1 MCFMPPA
8 RCRASPHV
16 RGCRVRVAACW
27 CAGSRRPAEVVC
39 TPIIKS
45 PRGHH
50 RLTALAVWLS
60 LGGRFHPLEVVLSAS
75 NRRFRWRGLRAGWSR
90 YGAATASTRS
100 VRPQRGGAVGI
111 QAFPY
116 LRDAFSTPATS
127 TAVHDSSSREAGR
140 HHRGTQGLA
149 APHSSIFLENVIGM
163 RPAWPGR
170 VPNVGPHPLR
180 RFWPPP
186 ATDFEGIFCR
196 WAGHVTGSP
205 SLRPAVYEYDGAAR
219 SRWRP
224 SLISGTRLP
233 LPRPARL
240 CTTAAF
246 ERRGGTT
253 AARRGWL
260 HHTARIFLRTSSACG
275 PRCLAEFRVSAPTPG
290 GGSGHLQPQILRAS
304 IAGGLVTLRRRQV
317 ALRRKVPA
325 AFAEDPYSVP
335 RARRAMRLAGRRW
348 QLRWLSCCLGSWL
361 EAPDPPSRQGAR
373 LRRSGSLSSL
383 RAKPAAGPQGFSV
396 VIATVRMR
404 GRAGCCRVRAI
415 SRVHF
420 ADRVVTLPWRQ
431 LHRRVF
437 LWKGV
442 ARMALHVPGRE
453 QLIYLCEHR
462 GSSAPRGCLEG
473 GGAMVPACAGGR
485 SLGRTAFAGT
495 ELGGAE
501 VVAAA
506 MRSGVRGLVERRPGR
521 CRDQA
526 AASW

>member
-1 MCFMPPA
+1 
-8 RCRASPHV
+8 
-16 RGCRVRVAACW
+16 
-27 CAGSRRPAEVVC
+27 
-39 TPIIKS
+39 
-45 PRGHH
+45 
-50 RLTALAVWLS
+50 
-60 LGGRFHPLEVVLSAS
+60 
-75 NRRFRWRGLRAGWSR
+75 
-90 YGAATASTRS
+90 
-100 VRPQRGGAVGI
+100 
-111 QAFPY
+111 
-116 LRDAFSTPATS
+116 
-127 TAVHDSSSREAGR
+127 
-140 HHRGTQGLA
+140 
-149 APHSSIFLENVIGM
+149 M
-163 RPAWPGR
+163 RPTWPGR

-253 AARRGWL
+253 AAHRGWL

-361 EAPDPPSRQGAR
+361 EAPDSASRRGAR
-373 LRRSGSLSSL
+373 L
-383 RAKPAAGPQGFSV
+383 
-396 VIATVRMR
+396 
-404 GRAGCCRVRAI
+404 
-415 SRVHF
+415 
-420 ADRVVTLPWRQ
+420 D
-431 LHRRVF
+431 
-437 LWKGV
+437 
-442 ARMALHVPGRE
+442 
-453 QLIYLCEHR
+453 
-462 GSSAPRGCLEG
+462 
-473 GGAMVPACAGGR
+473 
-485 SLGRTAFAGT
+485 
-495 ELGGAE
+495 
-501 VVAAA
+501 
-506 MRSGVRGLVERRPGR
+506 
-521 CRDQA
+521 DQDP
-526 AASW
+526 